1 MRRGAYLCL
10 DALDVIG
17 RGGGQDDLVLARVGG
32 EGGGGGGN
40 GLLEGRLGVD
50 LLLGRH
56 LLIKDTKRQTH
67 SEDTVASL

>member
-1 MRRGAYLCL
+1 
-10 DALDVIG
+10 
-17 RGGGQDDLVLARVGG
+17 
-32 EGGGGGGN
+32 
-40 GLLEGRLGVD
+40 LEGRLGVD